1 MSSTPPEEPGTGP
14 EEDAPTTAEG
24 PDEGTEPTA
33 EIPGDGTEPTAEIPT
48 EPEADAA
55 SDTGSEAASDTEPAS
70 ETQQLRDE
78 VARLEARLEESAAAP
93 PPDRPGRT
101 SGVLRGI
108 AVVLCAVLVA
118 MLAPLAVVASWAED
132 QMSDTDRY
140 VQTVAPLASDPAVQ
154 NAVIDR
160 ITTAITDRLD
170 VRAVTQEAVDAL
182 SSQGLPPRAATSLSA
197 LITPLTNGVTNFIHD
212 QVARLVRSDAF
223 AQAWEEANRQ
233 AHAQMVALLTG
244 NTGDGAV
251 QVEGHAVKLN
261 LAVLI
266 DTVQKQL
273 VDAGFT
279 LAGNIPTPSAEF
291 TLFQSADIERAQNG
305 FRLLGAAAHTL
316 PFLALIIFGLGV
328 LAARRRRRAVF
339 GLSLVVAASMLLL
352 GALLNGFRIVYLDAV
367 PADQLPP
374 DAAAAI
380 YDQVVQFI
388 RFNLRAVLVLFLA
401 IAVVAWVTGPEPAP
415 TAVRRAGT
423 RAFDVVRHGSDRAG
437 LDTGVFG
444 EALGR
449 YKNVIRAV
457 IGGAVIVV
465 YVMAA
470 HPTGSFTLWLLAI
483 ALLVLV
489 FVEVLA
495 RNPDRSA
502 DAPADDR
509 SAPAT

>member
-1 MSSTPPEEPGTGP
+1 
-14 EEDAPTTAEG
+14 
-24 PDEGTEPTA
+24 
-33 EIPGDGTEPTAEIPT
+33 
-48 EPEADAA
+48 
-55 SDTGSEAASDTEPAS
+55 
-70 ETQQLRDE
+70 
-78 VARLEARLEESAAAP
+78 
-93 PPDRPGRT
+93 
-101 SGVLRGI
+101 
-108 AVVLCAVLVA
+108 VV
-118 MLAPLAVVASWAED
+118 
-132 QMSDTDRY
+132 
-140 VQTVAPLASDPAVQ
+140 
-154 NAVIDR
+154 
-160 ITTAITDRLD
+160 
-170 VRAVTQEAVDAL
+170 
-182 SSQGLPPRAATSLSA
+182 
-197 LITPLTNGVTNFIHD
+197 
-212 QVARLVRSDAF
+212 
-223 AQAWEEANRQ
+223 
-233 AHAQMVALLTG
+233 
-244 NTGDGAV
+244 
-251 QVEGHAVKLN
+251 
-261 LAVLI
+261 
-266 DTVQKQL
+266 
-273 VDAGFT
+273 
-279 LAGNIPTPSAEF
+279 
-291 TLFQSADIERAQNG
+291 
-305 FRLLGAAAHTL
+305 
-316 PFLALIIFGLGV
+316 
-328 LAARRRRRAVF
+328 
-339 GLSLVVAASMLLL
+339 GLSLVVAASRLLL
-352 GALLNGFRIVYLDAV
+352 GALLNAFRIVFLAAV